1 MLHKKFIITTV
12 GHLRLGLVNMH
23 RDLLLPGDSCAGGGF
38 WDIDY
43 TANRLVLSGRSFDFG
58 EPQWG
63 VVSTLHVPQ
72 AYRSLSIVYEGD
84 TPSQNF
90 DVSARLPIDYYSD

>member
-1 MLHKKFIITTV
+1 MLQKKFLLTSH
-12 GHLRLGLVNMH
+12 GHLRIGVVHMH
-23 RDLLLPGDSCAGGGF
+23 RDLLQPGDHPMGSGF

-43 TANRLVLSGRSFDFG
+43 TANCLVLSGRSFDFG

-63 VVSTLHVPQ
+63 VVNTLHVPQ

-90 DVSARLPIDYYSD
+90 DVSAHLSIVYYSD

>member
-1 MLHKKFIITTV
+1 MI
-12 GHLRLGLVNMH
+12 R
-23 RDLLLPGDSCAGGGF
+23 
-38 WDIDY
+38 
-43 TANRLVLSGRSFDFG
+43 GRSFDFG

-63 VVSTLHVPQ
+63 VVNTLHVPQ

>member
-1 MLHKKFIITTV
+1 MLQKKFLLTSH
-12 GHLRLGLVNMH
+12 GHLRIGVVHMH
-23 RDLLLPGDSCAGGGF
+23 RDLLQLGDHPMGGGF

-72 AYRSLSIVYEGD
+72 AYRSMTIVYNGD
-84 TPSQNF
+84 TPSHNF
-90 DVSARLPIDYYSD
+90 DVSSRLAIDYYNG

>member
-43 TANRLVLSGRSFDFG
+43 TANRLTLSGRSFDYG

-63 VVSTLHVPQ
+63 LLSTLFVPQ
-72 AYRSLSIVYEGD
+72 AYRGMTIVYLGD
-84 TPSQNF
+84 TPHQNF
-90 DVSARLPIDYYSD
+90 YVSRCLNISYYT